1 MWRRSSLLRNPLG
14 LTSTHLPATPSWI
27 TIAGCILGLLAGPVV
42 SQAQLGKPEGLYY
55 KSWGLVIGIDEYL
68 VAPPVPGAVKSAK
81 HVAEALRRLG
91 FDEVVE
97 VYNKKASSKNLHHIL
112 DDVLTRK
119 LGRADRLVIYF
130 AGHAG
135 EMTDLNGNPLGYL
148 VPWDAQVQGASK
160 AVSLDQLKEVGHRVM
175 AKHVLLLLDAEVSGW
190 EVTPSQQLSL
200 EGRTTPE
207 QDTDKRALQVLSAR
221 KYGEPSGWVEGESP
235 FAGAVIEGL
244 AGAADLNNNGW
255 LMASELGQFV
265 KERIEARSKGAQH
278 PQYARL
284 DGDGD
289 TVMIQ
294 GKLSDFA
301 MGPEPTSKEEKAAA
315 ARLHYEEAFK
325 LLQSQQSPDEAL
337 ARLDKALELDPTL
350 GDAYVLKSYV
360 HLEIRPSLDEALSD
374 AERAVKY
381 APNNPDSHYTLGL
394 VQEKRRAFDAAEAA
408 FLNALKANPEY
419 ADVYLSLGMLYEDS
433 LNDTEKAA
441 DAYKRYQELG
451 GTNSRATLFFRKQT
465 APPTS

>member
-1 MWRRSSLLRNPLG
+1 MLRNPFRFYSPHILIA
-14 LTSTHLPATPSWI
+14 PR
-27 TIAGCILGLLAGPVV
+27 TIAVCVLVLALCAAPTA
-42 SQAQLGKPEGLYY
+42 SQGQLGKPEGLYY

-68 VAPPVPGAVKSAK
+68 VAPPLPGAVKNAK
-81 HVAEALRRLG
+81 QVAETLRKLD

-135 EMTDLNGNPLGYL
+135 ETMDLNGHPLGYL
-148 VPWDAQVQGASK
+148 VPWDAQVQGATK

-190 EVTPSQQLSL
+190 DVTPSQQLSL

-207 QDTDKRALQVLSAR
+207 QDTDKRVLQVLSAR
-221 KYGEPSGWVEGESP
+221 KFGEPSGWVDGHSP
-235 FAGAVIEGL
+235 FVGAVTEGL
-244 AGAADLNNNGW
+244 SGAADLNNNGW
-255 LMASELGQFV
+255 LMASELGRFV
-265 KERIEARSKGAQH
+265 KDTIEARSNGAQH

-289 TVMIQ
+289 TVMIE
-294 GKLSDFA
+294 GKPSDFA
-301 MGPEPTSKEEKAAA
+301 MGPKPTSQEEKAAA
-315 ARLHYEEAFK
+315 AKHQYDEAFK
-325 LLQSQQSPDEAL
+325 LLQTQQSPDEAL
-337 ARLDKALELDPTL
+337 ARLDKALALDPTL

-360 HLEIRPSLDEALSD
+360 HLEIRPSLDDALSE
-374 AERAVKY
+374 AQLAVKY

-394 VQEKRRAFDAAEAA
+394 VQEKRRAFTQAEAA
-408 FLNALKANPEY
+408 FLNAVKANPEY

-433 LNDTEKAA
+433 LNDNEKAA
-441 DAYKRYQELG
+441 GAYKRYQELG
-451 GTNSRATLFFRKQT
+451 GTNSRATLFFRKQAASPP
-465 APPTS
+465 AP